1 MLDCGAFCGGVRL
14 GKHALSLLTKSHLY
28 DVFKAEK
35 QEQNQERVK
44 VEQAPFA
51 AACLFFAA
59 LQNRQ
64 ALLAKLLR
72 FFALLVTIGRFC
84 TLPPLHAH

>member
-14 GKHALSLLTKSHLY
+14 GKHSLSLLTKSHLY

-44 VEQAPFA
+44 VAQAPFA
-51 AACLFFAA
+51 AGLPVFRCASKQSSPRSKIAKIL
-59 LQNRQ
+59 R
-64 ALLAKLLR
+64 LASDYR
-72 FFALLVTIGRFC
+72 
-84 TLPPLHAH
+84 